1 MLSQIKSQNIS
12 IAKST
17 FKKKL
22 YIIMIL
28 NYSHT
33 YLVEIYL
40 ISISTFKQF
49 YIFDDIIS
57 SNPSIEIL
65 IAYVLKVILLQ
76 FNF

>member
-1 MLSQIKSQNIS
+1 MLSQIKSRNIS

>member
-1 MLSQIKSQNIS
+1 MLSQIKSRNIS

-22 YIIMIL
+22 YIIMTL